1 MGGTYPFLY
10 IEIKQQSSLQ
20 NSAMS
25 HKNLKQGEL
34 KMSKK
39 VLKQS
44 TANLVLCITNIS
56 FFIILA
62 VCIAVISGSFNDLV
76 KADERK
82 EEFKE
87 LGIALANGSDYLT
100 DEVRR
105 YVQFGDRVHF
115 DNYWREVNETKSRD
129 KVVIRLKE
137 LNAPEEELELVEKSK
152 SISDNLIP
160 IEESAMKAVE
170 DNDFDMARRLV
181 FSEEYDGYVKEI
193 MGYVDEFQVAMNT
206 RAESEFQKEISDVS
220 KGIFYLVVTVI
231 LLAVINLTNI
241 VYSTTKIIKPLI
253 KFKDSMLTLA
263 SGDLTFENSVSHNSS
278 EVGQL
283 SEAISRTRNDIVY
296 LVKNVKDEVDTIEEI
311 EKNIDYNIT
320 ELNFNIENI
329 SSNVEEL
336 SASMEETAAA
346 SEEMA
351 ATSHQIESTVS
362 HVSEKSNEGAKK
374 ALSIS
379 EKANGIRTKAES
391 NQLETKTLIAE
402 TSYKLRES
410 IEKAKAIEEINVLAE
425 AIKAITN
432 QTNLLALNAAIEA
445 ARAGEAGRGFSVVA
459 DEIRKLAEQSNQAIN
474 QIQDTTDI
482 IISSV
487 EDLTKESSTMLD
499 FMETR
504 IMSDYEILV
513 KTSQEY
519 SQDADYFNLLS
530 SDLSKLSE
538 ETLISVQE
546 IIRVVDSVA
555 TASTQ
560 GAQGVTDVA
569 ERVSEIVNKSE
580 IVMNLTN
587 NANESAGRLKA
598 GILSFKI

>member
-1 MGGTYPFLY
+1 
-10 IEIKQQSSLQ
+10 
-20 NSAMS
+20 
-25 HKNLKQGEL
+25 
-34 KMSKK
+34 MSKK

-44 TANLVLCITNIS
+44 KVNLVLCIANIS

-62 VCIAVISGSFNDLV
+62 VCIAIISGSFNDLV

-105 YVQFGDRVHF
+105 YVQFGDKVHF

-181 FSEEYDGYVKEI
+181 FGEEYDGYVKEI

-220 KGIFYLVVTVI
+220 KGLFYLVVTVI

-580 IVMNLTN
+580 TVMNLAN

>member
-1 MGGTYPFLY
+1 
-10 IEIKQQSSLQ
+10 
-20 NSAMS
+20 
-25 HKNLKQGEL
+25 
-34 KMSKK
+34 MSKK

-44 TANLVLCITNIS
+44 TVNLVLCIANIS

-62 VCIAVISGSFNDLV
+62 VCLAIISGSFNDLV
-76 KADERK
+76 KAEERK
-82 EEFKE
+82 AEFKE
-87 LGIALANGSDYLT
+87 LGIAIVNGSNYLT

-105 YVQFGDRVHF
+105 YVQFGDKVHF
-115 DNYWREVNETKSRD
+115 DNYWREVNETKSID
-129 KVVIRLKE
+129 KAVIRLKE

-181 FSEEYDGYVKEI
+181 FGEEYDGYVKEI

-379 EKANGIRTKAES
+379 EKANGIRTNAES

-546 IIRVVDSVA
+546 IIRVIDSVA

>member
-1 MGGTYPFLY
+1 
-10 IEIKQQSSLQ
+10 
-20 NSAMS
+20 
-25 HKNLKQGEL
+25 
-34 KMSKK
+34 MSKK

-105 YVQFGDRVHF
+105 YVQFGDKVHF
-115 DNYWREVNETKSRD
+115 DNYWREVNETKSID
-129 KVVIRLKE
+129 KAVIRLKE

-181 FSEEYDGYVKEI
+181 FGEEYDGYVKEI

-410 IEKAKAIEEINVLAE
+410 IEKAKAIEEINILAE

-546 IIRVVDSVA
+546 IIRVIDSVA

-569 ERVSEIVNKSE
+569 ERVSEIANKSGT
-580 IVMNLTN
+580 VMNLAN

>member
-1 MGGTYPFLY
+1 
-10 IEIKQQSSLQ
+10 
-20 NSAMS
+20 
-25 HKNLKQGEL
+25 
-34 KMSKK
+34 MSKK

-62 VCIAVISGSFNDLV
+62 ICIAIISGSFNDLV

-296 LVKNVKDEVDTIEEI
+296 LIKNVKDEVDTIEEI

-580 IVMNLTN
+580 TVMTLVN
-587 NANESAGRLKA
+587 NANESAGRLKV

>member
-1 MGGTYPFLY
+1 
-10 IEIKQQSSLQ
+10 
-20 NSAMS
+20 
-25 HKNLKQGEL
+25 
-34 KMSKK
+34 MSKK

-44 TANLVLCITNIS
+44 KVNLVLCIANIS

-62 VCIAVISGSFNDLV
+62 VCIAIISGSFNDLV

-105 YVQFGDRVHF
+105 YVQFGDKVHF
-115 DNYWREVNETKSRD
+115 DNYWREVNETKSID
-129 KVVIRLKE
+129 KAVIRLKE

-181 FSEEYDGYVKEI
+181 FGEEYDGYVKEI

-220 KGIFYLVVTVI
+220 KGLFYLVVTVI

-296 LVKNVKDEVDTIEEI
+296 LIKNVKDEVDTIEEI

-362 HVSEKSNEGAKK
+362 HVSEKSNEGAEK

-459 DEIRKLAEQSNQAIN
+459 DEIRKLAEQANQAIN

-580 IVMNLTN
+580 TVMNLAN

>member
-1 MGGTYPFLY
+1 M
-10 IEIKQQSSLQ
+10 EKR
-20 NSAMS
+20 A
-25 HKNLKQGEL
+25 
-34 KMSKK
+34 
-39 VLKQS
+39 LKQS
-44 TANLVLCITNIS
+44 TINRVLGFLNVL

-62 VCIAVISGSFNDLV
+62 VCIAIISGSFNDLV
-76 KADERK
+76 KAEERK
-82 EEFKE
+82 AEFKE

-115 DNYWREVNETKSRD
+115 DNYWREVNETKSID
-129 KVVIRLKE
+129 KAVIRLKE

-206 RAESEFQKEISDVS
+206 RADSELQKEISHVS
-220 KGIFYLVVTVI
+220 KALFYLVVTVI

-296 LVKNVKDEVDTIEEI
+296 LIKNVKDEVDTIEEI

-410 IEKAKAIEEINVLAE
+410 IEKAKAIEEINILAE

-580 IVMNLTN
+580 TVMNLAN

>member
-1 MGGTYPFLY
+1 
-10 IEIKQQSSLQ
+10 
-20 NSAMS
+20 
-25 HKNLKQGEL
+25 
-34 KMSKK
+34 MSKK

-44 TANLVLCITNIS
+44 TVNLVLCITNIS

-62 VCIAVISGSFNDLV
+62 ICIAIISGSFNDLV
-76 KADERK
+76 KAEERK
-82 EEFKE
+82 AEFKE
-87 LGIALANGSDYLT
+87 LGIAIVNGSNYLT
-100 DEVRR
+100 DEVRK
-105 YVQFGDRVHF
+105 YVQFGDKVHF
-115 DNYWREVNETKSRD
+115 DNYWREVNETKSID
-129 KVVIRLKE
+129 KAVIRLKE

-546 IIRVVDSVA
+546 IIRVIDSVA

-569 ERVSEIVNKSE
+569 ERVSEIANKSGT
-580 IVMNLTN
+580 VMNLAN

>member
-1 MGGTYPFLY
+1 
-10 IEIKQQSSLQ
+10 
-20 NSAMS
+20 
-25 HKNLKQGEL
+25 
-34 KMSKK
+34 MSKK

-44 TANLVLCITNIS
+44 TVNLVLCITNIS

-62 VCIAVISGSFNDLV
+62 ICIAIISGSFNDLV
-76 KADERK
+76 KAEERK
-82 EEFKE
+82 AEFKE
-87 LGIALANGSDYLT
+87 LGIAIVNGSNYLT
-100 DEVRR
+100 DEVRK
-105 YVQFGDRVHF
+105 YVQFGDKVHF
-115 DNYWREVNETKSRD
+115 DNYWREVNETKSID
-129 KVVIRLKE
+129 KAVIRLKE

-206 RAESEFQKEISDVS
+206 RAESEFKKEISHVR
-220 KGIFYLVVTVI
+220 KALFYLVVTVI

-296 LVKNVKDEVDTIEEI
+296 LIKNVKDEVDTIEEI

-379 EKANGIRTKAES
+379 EKANGIRTNAES

-402 TSYKLRES
+402 TSYKLRAS
-410 IEKAKAIEEINVLAE
+410 IEKAKAIEEINILAE

>member
-1 MGGTYPFLY
+1 
-10 IEIKQQSSLQ
+10 
-20 NSAMS
+20 
-25 HKNLKQGEL
+25 
-34 KMSKK
+34 MSKK

-44 TANLVLCITNIS
+44 TVNLVLCITNIS

-62 VCIAVISGSFNDLV
+62 ICIAIISGSFNDLV
-76 KADERK
+76 KAEERK
-82 EEFKE
+82 AEFKE
-87 LGIALANGSDYLT
+87 LGIAIVNGSNYLT

-105 YVQFGDRVHF
+105 YVQFGDKVHF
-115 DNYWREVNETKSRD
+115 DNYWREVYETKSRD

-206 RAESEFQKEISDVS
+206 RAESEFQKEISHVR
-220 KGIFYLVVTVI
+220 KALFYLVVTVI

-296 LVKNVKDEVDTIEEI
+296 LIKNVKDEVDTIEEI

-410 IEKAKAIEEINVLAE
+410 IEKAKAIEEINILAE

-569 ERVSEIVNKSE
+569 ERVSEIANKSGT
-580 IVMNLTN
+580 VMNLAN

>member
-296 LVKNVKDEVDTIEEI
+296 LIKNVKDEVDTIEEI

-445 ARAGEAGRGFSVVA
+445 ARAGEAGKGFAVVA
-459 DEIRKLAEQSNQAIN
+459 EEIRKLAVSVDSTAIEIEEISSDITEKSSNLIIRAKELSENNSKQKESVNN
-474 QIQDTTDI
+474 QII
-482 IISSV
+482 IMDSIEEKSQNLGDNV
-487 EDLTKESSTMLD
+487 ELLSNMIEG
-499 FMETR
+499 
-504 IMSDYEILV
+504 V
-513 KTSQEY
+513 NQ
-519 SQDADYFNLLS
+519 NLLQ
-530 SDLSKLSE
+530 
-538 ETLISVQE
+538 INASVQNLLAHNE
-546 IIRVVDSVA
+546 ELTATSDTVVESVDIGFNE
-555 TASTQ
+555 TK
-560 GAQGVTDVA
+560 DV
-569 ERVSEIVNKSE
+569 EEDILSMVSEVQKFSKE
-580 IVMNLTN
+580 L
-587 NANESAGRLKA
+587 EY
-598 GILSFKI
+598 FK

>member
-1 MGGTYPFLY
+1 
-10 IEIKQQSSLQ
+10 
-20 NSAMS
+20 
-25 HKNLKQGEL
+25 
-34 KMSKK
+34 MSKK

-44 TANLVLCITNIS
+44 TVNLVLCITNIS

-62 VCIAVISGSFNDLV
+62 ICIAIISGSFNDLV
-76 KADERK
+76 KAEERK
-82 EEFKE
+82 AEFKE
-87 LGIALANGSDYLT
+87 LGIAIVNGSNYLT

-105 YVQFGDRVHF
+105 YVQFGDKVHF

-129 KVVIRLKE
+129 KAVIRLKE

-181 FSEEYDGYVKEI
+181 FGEEYDGYVKEI

-206 RAESEFQKEISDVS
+206 RADSELQKEISHVS
-220 KGIFYLVVTVI
+220 KALFYLVVTVI

-296 LVKNVKDEVDTIEEI
+296 LIKNVKDEVDTIEEI

-410 IEKAKAIEEINVLAE
+410 IEKAKAIEEINILAE

-580 IVMNLTN
+580 TVMNLAN

>member
-1 MGGTYPFLY
+1 M
-10 IEIKQQSSLQ
+10 EKR
-20 NSAMS
+20 A
-25 HKNLKQGEL
+25 
-34 KMSKK
+34 
-39 VLKQS
+39 LKQS
-44 TANLVLCITNIS
+44 TINRVLGFLNVL

-62 VCIAVISGSFNDLV
+62 VCIAIISGSFNDLV

-105 YVQFGDRVHF
+105 YVQFGDKVHF
-115 DNYWREVNETKSRD
+115 DNYWREVNETKSID
-129 KVVIRLKE
+129 KAVIRLKE

-181 FSEEYDGYVKEI
+181 FGEEYDGYVKEI

-206 RAESEFQKEISDVS
+206 RAESEFQKEISDVR
-220 KGIFYLVVTVI
+220 KGLFYLVVTVI

-296 LVKNVKDEVDTIEEI
+296 LIKNVKDEVDTIEEI

-362 HVSEKSNEGAKK
+362 HVSEKSNEGAEK

-410 IEKAKAIEEINVLAE
+410 IEKAKAIEEINILAE

-580 IVMNLTN
+580 TVMNLAN

>member
-1 MGGTYPFLY
+1 M
-10 IEIKQQSSLQ
+10 EKR
-20 NSAMS
+20 A
-25 HKNLKQGEL
+25 
-34 KMSKK
+34 
-39 VLKQS
+39 LKQS
-44 TANLVLCITNIS
+44 TINRVLGFLNVL

-62 VCIAVISGSFNDLV
+62 VCIAIISGSFNDLV
-76 KADERK
+76 KAEERK
-82 EEFKE
+82 TEFKE

-105 YVQFGDRVHF
+105 YVQFGDKVHF

-129 KVVIRLKE
+129 KAVIRLKE
-137 LNAPEEELELVEKSK
+137 LNAPEEELALVEKSK

-206 RAESEFQKEISDVS
+206 RAESEFQKEISDVR
-220 KGIFYLVVTVI
+220 KGLFYLVVTVI

-296 LVKNVKDEVDTIEEI
+296 LIKNVKDEVDTIEEI

-410 IEKAKAIEEINVLAE
+410 IEKAKAIEEINILAE

-580 IVMNLTN
+580 TVMNLAN

>member
-1 MGGTYPFLY
+1 
-10 IEIKQQSSLQ
+10 
-20 NSAMS
+20 
-25 HKNLKQGEL
+25 
-34 KMSKK
+34 MSKK

-44 TANLVLCITNIS
+44 TANLVLCIANIS

-62 VCIAVISGSFNDLV
+62 VCIAIISGSFNDLV
-76 KADERK
+76 KAEERK
-82 EEFKE
+82 TEFKE

-105 YVQFGDRVHF
+105 YVQFGDKVHF

-137 LNAPEEELELVEKSK
+137 LNAPEEELELIEKSK

-181 FSEEYDGYVKEI
+181 FGEEYDGYVKEI

-206 RAESEFQKEISDVS
+206 RADSELQKEISHVS
-220 KGIFYLVVTVI
+220 KALFYLVVTVI

-410 IEKAKAIEEINVLAE
+410 IEKAKAIEEINILAE

-580 IVMNLTN
+580 TVMNLAN

>member
-1 MGGTYPFLY
+1 M
-10 IEIKQQSSLQ
+10 EKR
-20 NSAMS
+20 A
-25 HKNLKQGEL
+25 
-34 KMSKK
+34 
-39 VLKQS
+39 LKQS
-44 TANLVLCITNIS
+44 TINRVLGFLNVL

-62 VCIAVISGSFNDLV
+62 VCIAIISGSFNDLV
-76 KADERK
+76 KAEERK
-82 EEFKE
+82 TEFKE

-105 YVQFGDRVHF
+105 YVQFGDKVHF

-181 FSEEYDGYVKEI
+181 FGEEYDGYVKEI

-206 RAESEFQKEISDVS
+206 RADSELQKEISHVS
-220 KGIFYLVVTVI
+220 KALFYLVVTVI

-296 LVKNVKDEVDTIEEI
+296 LIKNVKDEVDTIEEI

-410 IEKAKAIEEINVLAE
+410 IEKAKAIEEINILAE

>member
-1 MGGTYPFLY
+1 
-10 IEIKQQSSLQ
+10 
-20 NSAMS
+20 
-25 HKNLKQGEL
+25 
-34 KMSKK
+34 
-39 VLKQS
+39 
-44 TANLVLCITNIS
+44 
-56 FFIILA
+56 
-62 VCIAVISGSFNDLV
+62 
-76 KADERK
+76 
-82 EEFKE
+82 
-87 LGIALANGSDYLT
+87 
-100 DEVRR
+100 
-105 YVQFGDRVHF
+105 
-115 DNYWREVNETKSRD
+115 
-129 KVVIRLKE
+129 
-137 LNAPEEELELVEKSK
+137 
-152 SISDNLIP
+152 
-160 IEESAMKAVE
+160 
-170 DNDFDMARRLV
+170 
-181 FSEEYDGYVKEI
+181 

-206 RAESEFQKEISDVS
+206 RAESEFQKEISDVR
-220 KGIFYLVVTVI
+220 KGLFYLVVTVI

-278 EVGQL
+278 EVGKL

-296 LVKNVKDEVDTIEEI
+296 LIKNVKDEVDTIEEI

-410 IEKAKAIEEINVLAE
+410 IEKAKAIEEINILAE

-459 DEIRKLAEQSNQAIN
+459 DEIRKLAEQANQAIN

-580 IVMNLTN
+580 TVMTLVN
-587 NANESAGRLKA
+587 NANESAGRLKV

>member
-1 MGGTYPFLY
+1 M
-10 IEIKQQSSLQ
+10 EKR
-20 NSAMS
+20 A
-25 HKNLKQGEL
+25 
-34 KMSKK
+34 
-39 VLKQS
+39 LKQS
-44 TANLVLCITNIS
+44 TINRVLGFLNVL

-62 VCIAVISGSFNDLV
+62 VCIAIISGSFNDLV
-76 KADERK
+76 KAEERK
-82 EEFKE
+82 TEFKE

-105 YVQFGDRVHF
+105 YVQFGDKVHF

-181 FSEEYDGYVKEI
+181 FGEEYDGYVKEI

-410 IEKAKAIEEINVLAE
+410 IEKAKAIEEINILAE

-546 IIRVVDSVA
+546 IIRVIDGVA

-569 ERVSEIVNKSE
+569 ERVSEIANKSGT
-580 IVMNLTN
+580 VMNLAN

>member
-1 MGGTYPFLY
+1 
-10 IEIKQQSSLQ
+10 
-20 NSAMS
+20 
-25 HKNLKQGEL
+25 
-34 KMSKK
+34 MSKK

-44 TANLVLCITNIS
+44 KVNLVLCIANIS

-62 VCIAVISGSFNDLV
+62 VCIAIISGSFNDLV

-105 YVQFGDRVHF
+105 YVQFGDKVHF

-181 FSEEYDGYVKEI
+181 FGEEYDGYVKEI

-220 KGIFYLVVTVI
+220 KGLFYLVVTVI

-296 LVKNVKDEVDTIEEI
+296 LIKNVKDEVDTIEEI
-311 EKNIDYNIT
+311 EKNIEYNIT

-362 HVSEKSNEGAKK
+362 HVSEKSNEGAEK

-459 DEIRKLAEQSNQAIN
+459 DEIRKLAEQANQAIN

-580 IVMNLTN
+580 TVMNLAN

>member
-1 MGGTYPFLY
+1 M
-10 IEIKQQSSLQ
+10 EKR
-20 NSAMS
+20 A
-25 HKNLKQGEL
+25 
-34 KMSKK
+34 
-39 VLKQS
+39 LKQS
-44 TANLVLCITNIS
+44 TINRVLGFLNVL

-62 VCIAVISGSFNDLV
+62 VCIAIISGSFNDLV
-76 KADERK
+76 KAEERK
-82 EEFKE
+82 TEFKE

-105 YVQFGDRVHF
+105 YVQFGDKVHF

-137 LNAPEEELELVEKSK
+137 LNAPEEELELIEKSK

-181 FSEEYDGYVKEI
+181 FGEEYDGYVKEI

-206 RAESEFQKEISDVS
+206 RADSELQKEISHVS
-220 KGIFYLVVTVI
+220 KALFYLVVTVI

-410 IEKAKAIEEINVLAE
+410 IEKAKAIEEINILAE

-580 IVMNLTN
+580 TVMNLAN

>member
-10 IEIKQQSSLQ
+10 IKIKQQSSLQ
-20 NSAMS
+20 NSEMS

-87 LGIALANGSDYLT
+87 LGIAIANGSDYLT

-105 YVQFGDRVHF
+105 YVQFGDKVHF
-115 DNYWREVNETKSRD
+115 DNYWREVNETKSID
-129 KVVIRLKE
+129 KAVIRLKE

-181 FSEEYDGYVKEI
+181 FGEEYDGYVKEI

-220 KGIFYLVVTVI
+220 KGLFYLVVTVI

-379 EKANGIRTKAES
+379 EKANGIRTNAES

-546 IIRVVDSVA
+546 IIRVIDSVA

-569 ERVSEIVNKSE
+569 ERVSEIANKSGT
-580 IVMNLTN
+580 VMNLAN

>member
-1 MGGTYPFLY
+1 M
-10 IEIKQQSSLQ
+10 EKR
-20 NSAMS
+20 A
-25 HKNLKQGEL
+25 
-34 KMSKK
+34 
-39 VLKQS
+39 LKQS
-44 TANLVLCITNIS
+44 TINRVLGFLNVL

-62 VCIAVISGSFNDLV
+62 VCIIVVSNSFKDLV
-76 KADERK
+76 KAEERK
-82 EEFKE
+82 VEFKE

-105 YVQFGDRVHF
+105 YVQFGDKVHF

-129 KVVIRLKE
+129 KAVIRLKE

-170 DNDFDMARRLV
+170 DNDFDTARRLV
-181 FSEEYDGYVKEI
+181 FGEEYDGYVKEI

-206 RAESEFQKEISDVS
+206 RADSEFQKEISDVS
-220 KGIFYLVVTVI
+220 KGLFYLVVTVI

-296 LVKNVKDEVDTIEEI
+296 LIKNVKDEVDTIEEI

-362 HVSEKSNEGAKK
+362 HVSEKSNEGAEK

-410 IEKAKAIEEINVLAE
+410 IEKAKAIEEINILAE

-580 IVMNLTN
+580 TVMNLAN

>member
-1 MGGTYPFLY
+1 
-10 IEIKQQSSLQ
+10 
-20 NSAMS
+20 
-25 HKNLKQGEL
+25 
-34 KMSKK
+34 MSKK

-44 TANLVLCITNIS
+44 TANLVLCIANIS

-62 VCIAVISGSFNDLV
+62 VCIAIISGSFNDLV

-105 YVQFGDRVHF
+105 YVQFGDKVHF

-181 FSEEYDGYVKEI
+181 FGEEYDGYVKEI

-206 RAESEFQKEISDVS
+206 RAESEFQKEISDVR
-220 KGIFYLVVTVI
+220 KGLFYLVVTVI

-296 LVKNVKDEVDTIEEI
+296 LIKNVKDEVDTIEEI

-362 HVSEKSNEGAKK
+362 HVSEKSNEGAEK

-410 IEKAKAIEEINVLAE
+410 IEKAKAIEEINILAE

-580 IVMNLTN
+580 TVMNLAN

>member
-1 MGGTYPFLY
+1 MGETYPFLY

-44 TANLVLCITNIS
+44 TANLVLCIANIS

-62 VCIAVISGSFNDLV
+62 VCIAIISGSFNDLV
-76 KADERK
+76 KAEERK
-82 EEFKE
+82 AEFKE
-87 LGIALANGSDYLT
+87 LGIAIVNGSNYLT

-105 YVQFGDRVHF
+105 YVQFGDKVHF
-115 DNYWREVNETKSRD
+115 DNYWREVNETKSID
-129 KVVIRLKE
+129 KAVIRLKE

-181 FSEEYDGYVKEI
+181 FGEEYDGYVKEI

-206 RAESEFQKEISDVS
+206 RAESEFQKEISDVR
-220 KGIFYLVVTVI
+220 KGLFYLVVTVI

-296 LVKNVKDEVDTIEEI
+296 LIKNVKDEVDTIEEI

-362 HVSEKSNEGAKK
+362 HVSEKSNEGAEK

-580 IVMNLTN
+580 TVMNLAN

>member
-1 MGGTYPFLY
+1 MGETYPFLY

-62 VCIAVISGSFNDLV
+62 VCIAVISGSFNDWV

-181 FSEEYDGYVKEI
+181 FGEEYDGYVKEI

-296 LVKNVKDEVDTIEEI
+296 LIKNVKDEVDTIEEI

-379 EKANGIRTKAES
+379 EKANGIRTNAES

-546 IIRVVDSVA
+546 IIRVIDSVA

>member
-1 MGGTYPFLY
+1 
-10 IEIKQQSSLQ
+10 
-20 NSAMS
+20 
-25 HKNLKQGEL
+25 
-34 KMSKK
+34 
-39 VLKQS
+39 
-44 TANLVLCITNIS
+44 
-56 FFIILA
+56 
-62 VCIAVISGSFNDLV
+62 
-76 KADERK
+76 
-82 EEFKE
+82 
-87 LGIALANGSDYLT
+87 
-100 DEVRR
+100 
-105 YVQFGDRVHF
+105 
-115 DNYWREVNETKSRD
+115 
-129 KVVIRLKE
+129 
-137 LNAPEEELELVEKSK
+137 
-152 SISDNLIP
+152 
-160 IEESAMKAVE
+160 
-170 DNDFDMARRLV
+170 
-181 FSEEYDGYVKEI
+181 

-206 RAESEFQKEISDVS
+206 RAESEFQKEISDVR
-220 KGIFYLVVTVI
+220 KGLFYLVVTVI

-296 LVKNVKDEVDTIEEI
+296 LIKNVKDEVDTIEEI

-379 EKANGIRTKAES
+379 EKANGIRTNAES
-391 NQLETKTLIAE
+391 NQLETKTLIAQ

-410 IEKAKAIEEINVLAE
+410 IEKAKAIEEINILAE

-459 DEIRKLAEQSNQAIN
+459 DEIRKLAEQANQAIN

-580 IVMNLTN
+580 TVMNLAN

>member
-105 YVQFGDRVHF
+105 YVQFGDKVHF

-129 KVVIRLKE
+129 KAVIRLKE

-181 FSEEYDGYVKEI
+181 FGEEYDGYVKEI

-296 LVKNVKDEVDTIEEI
+296 LIKNVKDEVDTIEEI

-410 IEKAKAIEEINVLAE
+410 IEKAKAIEEINILAE

-569 ERVSEIVNKSE
+569 ERVSEIANKSGT
-580 IVMNLTN
+580 VMNLAN

>member
-1 MGGTYPFLY
+1 M
-10 IEIKQQSSLQ
+10 EKR
-20 NSAMS
+20 A
-25 HKNLKQGEL
+25 
-34 KMSKK
+34 
-39 VLKQS
+39 LKQS
-44 TANLVLCITNIS
+44 TINRVLGFLNVL

-62 VCIAVISGSFNDLV
+62 VCIAIISGSFNDLV
-76 KADERK
+76 KAEERK
-82 EEFKE
+82 TEFKE

-105 YVQFGDRVHF
+105 YVQFGDKVHF

-137 LNAPEEELELVEKSK
+137 LNAPEEELELIEKSK

-181 FSEEYDGYVKEI
+181 FGEEYDGYVKEI

-206 RAESEFQKEISDVS
+206 RADSELQKEISHVS
-220 KGIFYLVVTVI
+220 KALFYLVVTVI

-296 LVKNVKDEVDTIEEI
+296 LIKNVKDEVDTIEEI

-410 IEKAKAIEEINVLAE
+410 IEKAKAIEEINILAE

-580 IVMNLTN
+580 TVMNLAN

>member
-1 MGGTYPFLY
+1 
-10 IEIKQQSSLQ
+10 
-20 NSAMS
+20 
-25 HKNLKQGEL
+25 
-34 KMSKK
+34 MSKK

-44 TANLVLCITNIS
+44 TVNLVLCIANIS

-62 VCIAVISGSFNDLV
+62 ICIAIISGSFNDLV
-76 KADERK
+76 KAEERK
-82 EEFKE
+82 AEFKE
-87 LGIALANGSDYLT
+87 LGIAIVNGSNYLT
-100 DEVRR
+100 DEVRK
-105 YVQFGDRVHF
+105 YVQFGDKVHF
-115 DNYWREVNETKSRD
+115 DNYWREVNETKSID
-129 KVVIRLKE
+129 KAVIRLKE

-296 LVKNVKDEVDTIEEI
+296 LIKNVKDEVDTIEEI

-410 IEKAKAIEEINVLAE
+410 IEKAKAIEEINILAE

-569 ERVSEIVNKSE
+569 ERVSEIANKSGT
-580 IVMNLTN
+580 VMNLAN

>member
-1 MGGTYPFLY
+1 MGETYPFLY

-56 FFIILA
+56 FFIVLA
-62 VCIAVISGSFNDLV
+62 VCIAIISGSFNDLV
-76 KADERK
+76 KAEERK
-82 EEFKE
+82 AEFKE

-105 YVQFGDRVHF
+105 YVQFGDKVHF
-115 DNYWREVNETKSRD
+115 DNYWREVNETKSID
-129 KVVIRLKE
+129 KAVIRLKE

-181 FSEEYDGYVKEI
+181 FGEEYDGYVKEI

-402 TSYKLRES
+402 TSYKLRAS
-410 IEKAKAIEEINVLAE
+410 IEKAKAIEEINILAE

-459 DEIRKLAEQSNQAIN
+459 DEIRKLAEQANQAIN

-546 IIRVVDSVA
+546 IIRVIDSVA

-569 ERVSEIVNKSE
+569 ERVSEIANKSGT
-580 IVMNLTN
+580 VMNLAN

>member
-1 MGGTYPFLY
+1 MGETYPFLY

-62 VCIAVISGSFNDLV
+62 VCIAIISDSFNDLV

-87 LGIALANGSDYLT
+87 LGIAIANGSDYLT

-105 YVQFGDRVHF
+105 YVQFGDKVHF
-115 DNYWREVNETKSRD
+115 DNYWREVNETKSID
-129 KVVIRLKE
+129 KAVIRLKE

-181 FSEEYDGYVKEI
+181 FGEEYDGYVKEI

-206 RAESEFQKEISDVS
+206 RADSELQKEISHVS
-220 KGIFYLVVTVI
+220 KALFYLVVTVI

-296 LVKNVKDEVDTIEEI
+296 LIKNVKDEVDTIEEI

-410 IEKAKAIEEINVLAE
+410 IEKAKAIEEINILAE

-580 IVMNLTN
+580 TVMNLAN

>member
-1 MGGTYPFLY
+1 M
-10 IEIKQQSSLQ
+10 EKR
-20 NSAMS
+20 A
-25 HKNLKQGEL
+25 
-34 KMSKK
+34 
-39 VLKQS
+39 LKQS
-44 TANLVLCITNIS
+44 TINRVLGFLNVL

-62 VCIAVISGSFNDLV
+62 VCIAIISGSFNDLV
-76 KADERK
+76 KAEERK
-82 EEFKE
+82 TEFKE

-105 YVQFGDRVHF
+105 YVQFGDKVHF

-181 FSEEYDGYVKEI
+181 FGEEYDGYVKEI

-206 RAESEFQKEISDVS
+206 RADSELQKEISHVS
-220 KGIFYLVVTVI
+220 KALFYLVVTVI

-296 LVKNVKDEVDTIEEI
+296 LIKNVKDEVDTIEEI

-410 IEKAKAIEEINVLAE
+410 IEKAKAIEEINILAE

-580 IVMNLTN
+580 TVMNLAN

>member
-1 MGGTYPFLY
+1 M
-10 IEIKQQSSLQ
+10 EKR
-20 NSAMS
+20 A
-25 HKNLKQGEL
+25 
-34 KMSKK
+34 
-39 VLKQS
+39 LKQS
-44 TANLVLCITNIS
+44 TINRVLGFLNVL

-62 VCIAVISGSFNDLV
+62 ICIAIISGSFNDLV
-76 KADERK
+76 KAEERK
-82 EEFKE
+82 AEFKE
-87 LGIALANGSDYLT
+87 LGIAIVNGSNYLT

-105 YVQFGDRVHF
+105 YVQFGDKVHF

-181 FSEEYDGYVKEI
+181 FGEEYDGYVKEI

-546 IIRVVDSVA
+546 IIRVIDGVA

-569 ERVSEIVNKSE
+569 ERVSEIANKSGT
-580 IVMNLTN
+580 VMNLAN

>member
-181 FSEEYDGYVKEI
+181 FGEEYDGYVKEI

-296 LVKNVKDEVDTIEEI
+296 LIKNVKDEVDTIEEI

-410 IEKAKAIEEINVLAE
+410 IEKAKAIEEINILAE

-569 ERVSEIVNKSE
+569 ERVSEIANKSGT
-580 IVMNLTN
+580 VMNLAN

>member
-1 MGGTYPFLY
+1 M
-10 IEIKQQSSLQ
+10 EKR
-20 NSAMS
+20 A
-25 HKNLKQGEL
+25 
-34 KMSKK
+34 
-39 VLKQS
+39 LKQS
-44 TANLVLCITNIS
+44 TINRVLGFLNVL

-62 VCIAVISGSFNDLV
+62 VCIAIISGSFNDLV
-76 KADERK
+76 KAEERK
-82 EEFKE
+82 TEFKE

-105 YVQFGDRVHF
+105 YVQFGDKVHF

-137 LNAPEEELELVEKSK
+137 LNAPEEELELIEKSK

-181 FSEEYDGYVKEI
+181 FGEEYDGYVKEI

-206 RAESEFQKEISDVS
+206 RADSEFQKEISHVS
-220 KGIFYLVVTVI
+220 KALFYLVVTVI

-296 LVKNVKDEVDTIEEI
+296 LIKNVKDEVDTIEEI

-410 IEKAKAIEEINVLAE
+410 IEKAKAIEEINILAE

-580 IVMNLTN
+580 TVMNLAN

>member
-1 MGGTYPFLY
+1 
-10 IEIKQQSSLQ
+10 
-20 NSAMS
+20 
-25 HKNLKQGEL
+25 
-34 KMSKK
+34 MSKK

-44 TANLVLCITNIS
+44 KVNLVLCIANIS

-62 VCIAVISGSFNDLV
+62 VCIAIISGSFNDLV

-105 YVQFGDRVHF
+105 YVQFGDKVHF
-115 DNYWREVNETKSRD
+115 DNYWREVNETKSID
-129 KVVIRLKE
+129 KAVIRLKE

-181 FSEEYDGYVKEI
+181 FGEEYDGYVKEI

-206 RAESEFQKEISDVS
+206 RAESEFQKEISDVR
-220 KGIFYLVVTVI
+220 KGLFYLVVTVI

-296 LVKNVKDEVDTIEEI
+296 LIKNVKDEVDTIEEI

-362 HVSEKSNEGAKK
+362 HVSEKSNEGAEK

-410 IEKAKAIEEINVLAE
+410 IEKAKAIEEINILAE

-459 DEIRKLAEQSNQAIN
+459 DEIRKLAEQANQAIN

-580 IVMNLTN
+580 TVMNLAN

>member
-1 MGGTYPFLY
+1 
-10 IEIKQQSSLQ
+10 
-20 NSAMS
+20 
-25 HKNLKQGEL
+25 
-34 KMSKK
+34 MSKK

-44 TANLVLCITNIS
+44 TVNLVLCITNIS

-62 VCIAVISGSFNDLV
+62 ICIAIISGSFNDLV
-76 KADERK
+76 KAEERK
-82 EEFKE
+82 AEFKE
-87 LGIALANGSDYLT
+87 LGIAIVNGSNYLT
-100 DEVRR
+100 DEVRK
-105 YVQFGDRVHF
+105 YVQFGDKVHF
-115 DNYWREVNETKSRD
+115 DNYWREVNETKSID
-129 KVVIRLKE
+129 KAVIRLKE

-181 FSEEYDGYVKEI
+181 FGEEYDGYVKEI

-206 RAESEFQKEISDVS
+206 RAESEFQKEISDVR

-296 LVKNVKDEVDTIEEI
+296 LIKNVKDEVDTIEEI

-379 EKANGIRTKAES
+379 EKANGIRTNAES

-402 TSYKLRES
+402 TSYKLRAS
-410 IEKAKAIEEINVLAE
+410 IEKAKAIEEINILAE

>member
-1 MGGTYPFLY
+1 M
-10 IEIKQQSSLQ
+10 EKR
-20 NSAMS
+20 A
-25 HKNLKQGEL
+25 
-34 KMSKK
+34 
-39 VLKQS
+39 LKQS
-44 TANLVLCITNIS
+44 TINRVLGFLNVL

-62 VCIAVISGSFNDLV
+62 VCIAIISGSFNDLV
-76 KADERK
+76 KAEERK
-82 EEFKE
+82 TEFKE

-105 YVQFGDRVHF
+105 YVQFGDKVHF

-181 FSEEYDGYVKEI
+181 FGEEYDGYVKEI

-206 RAESEFQKEISDVS
+206 RADSELQKEISHVS
-220 KGIFYLVVTVI
+220 KALFYLVVTVI

-410 IEKAKAIEEINVLAE
+410 IEKAKAIEEINILAE

-546 IIRVVDSVA
+546 IIRVIDSVA

-580 IVMNLTN
+580 TVMNLAN